1 MSKRISKKNVK
12 IESDDDVSETI
23 DETEDNLL
31 ENNEIEDDEEED
43 NFNEDIEDELYTNDN
58 ECTIEKMIEYDNE
71 DINDFD
77 NSENDNYKEEQLLT
91 NNERISSNRLSKYEM
106 VRILGERTKQLT
118 MGAKPLLKNYESLL
132 YDKIAEEELKLNM
145 IPFKIKRNLPNGK
158 YEIWLLEELYKD
170 HLLSQL
176 E

>member
-1 MSKRISKKNVK
+1 MSKRAPKKNTK
-12 IESDDDVSETI
+12 IESDDEMSELNE
-23 DETEDNLL
+23 ETEDNLIEEEEEL
-31 ENNEIEDDEEED
+31 YEENDEEL
-43 NFNEDIEDELYTNDN
+43 NEDEDLY
-58 ECTIEKMIEYDNE
+58 ECAIEKMIDDDNDE
-71 DINDFD
+71 INDFE
-77 NSENDNYKEEQLLT
+77 NSEIENVKEQKLLT

-118 MGAKPLLKNYESLL
+118 MGAKPLLKNYESLS

-145 IPFKIKRNLPNGK
+145 VPFKIKRNLPNGK

-170 HLLSQL
+170 HLLSLL

>member
-118 MGAKPLLKNYESLL
+118 MGAKPLLKNYESLS

>member
-1 MSKRISKKNVK
+1 MSKRASKKSTK
-12 IESDDDVSETI
+12 IESDDEMSELNE
-23 DETEDNLL
+23 ETEDNL
-31 ENNEIEDDEEED
+31 IEDEEELYEEND
-43 NFNEDIEDELYTNDN
+43 EELNEDEDLY
-58 ECTIEKMIEYDNE
+58 ECAIEKMIDDNNDE
-71 DINDFD
+71 INDFE
-77 NSENDNYKEEQLLT
+77 NSEIENVKEQKLLT

-118 MGAKPLLKNYESLL
+118 MGAKPLLKNYESLS

-145 IPFKIKRNLPNGK
+145 IPFKIKRTLPNGK

-170 HLLSQL
+170 HLLSLL

>member
-1 MSKRISKKNVK
+1 MSKRAHKKNTK
-12 IESDDDVSETI
+12 IESDDEMSELNE
-23 DETEDNLL
+23 ETEDNLIEEEEEL
-31 ENNEIEDDEEED
+31 YEENDEEL
-43 NFNEDIEDELYTNDN
+43 NEDEDLY
-58 ECTIEKMIEYDNE
+58 ECAIEKMIDDDNDE
-71 DINDFD
+71 INDFE
-77 NSENDNYKEEQLLT
+77 NSEIENVKEQKLLT

-118 MGAKPLLKNYESLL
+118 MGAKPLLKNYESLS

-145 IPFKIKRNLPNGK
+145 VPFKIKRNLPNGK

-170 HLLSQL
+170 HLLSLL